1 MLFSLSV
8 GIKTQANAFTWLMCI
23 FPRLAPFL
31 CHFNI
36 FSRTMTARRQRS
48 TAKAHA
54 CLSPGRTWAGSRRLC
69 DKPGSL
75 LSWLRWWIFLFFSFP
90 LNIWILPVMKQE
102 TTLLG
107 NSGNVILVCVLSSGR
122 TAGHHYLFMNKNFL
136 ATIVDRAFVL
146 KRSTVCIAKRLI
158 TLCKWKKLE
167 MSELVLNQRPCYKF
181 GKRGK
186 IWFLP
191 GFFHLVLSDLDIKLP
206 VFSFLMSLPSVEVD
220 LYTLQGCY
228 VPAEKCLLTP
238 VDRVFTR
245 LGAQDRILSGKDQL

>member
-54 CLSPGRTWAGSRRLC
+54 CLSPGRTWAGSRRSC

-75 LSWLRWWIFLFFSFP
+75 LSWLRWWIFLFFLFKH
-90 LNIWILPVMKQE
+90 LNPACHE
-102 TTLLG
+102 TRDNTAREQGKCCFSLCAL
-107 NSGNVILVCVLSSGR
+107 IGR
-122 TAGHHYLFMNKNFL
+122 TAGHHYLFMNKIFL

-158 TLCKWKKLE
+158 NLSKWQKLE
-167 MSELVLNQRPCYKF
+167 LSELVLNQRPCYKF

-191 GFFHLVLSDLDIKLP
+191 GFFHLVLSDLDIKLSHEP
-206 VFSFLMSLPSVEVD
+206 PLCWSRSVHFTG
-220 LYTLQGCY
+220 LLCSGWK
-228 VPAEKCLLTP
+228 VPP
-238 VDRVFTR
+238 HSSR
-245 LGAQDRILSGKDQL
+245 

>member
-1 MLFSLSV
+1 MR
-8 GIKTQANAFTWLMCI
+8 A
-23 FPRLAPFL
+23 
-31 CHFNI
+31 CH
-36 FSRTMTARRQRS
+36 RAEHGREVD
-48 TAKAHA
+48 AHA
-54 CLSPGRTWAGSRRLC
+54 TSRAHCYHGS
-69 DKPGSL
+69 DGE
-75 LSWLRWWIFLFFSFP
+75 FFFSFS

-191 GFFHLVLSDLDIKLP
+191 GFFHLVLSDLDIKLSHEP
-206 VFSFLMSLPSVEVD
+206 PLCWSRSVHFTG
-220 LYTLQGCY
+220 LLCSGWK
-228 VPAEKCLLTP
+228 VPP
-238 VDRVFTR
+238 HSSR
-245 LGAQDRILSGKDQL
+245 